1 MKSTATQTRPTLPP
15 FRPSSAHLRGSDG
28 DSRVPLLFE
37 QRLHIPYHPYVHYS
51 IIRDTAHMPPSQH
64 GLAHLIVL
72 QAAANLVANPQQSNQ
87 TQPPQTSQEKNSK
100 NPKTIRRRCFLA
112 LLLSLPQSQ
121 EISRPQK
128 QPPRHIS
135 SKLAA
140 WDVTKYLRLDW
151 FVCRRSINTS
161 PAWRNS
167 TRHHQGC
174 ESSDPSFLHAYIH
187 VHVPFS
193 PPLGSF
199 AGLGLMVILIY

>member
-1 MKSTATQTRPTLPP
+1 MCPLFYYTRY
-15 FRPSSAHLRGSDG
+15 SAH
-28 DSRVPLLFE
+28 
-37 QRLHIPYHPYVHYS
+37 QS
-51 IIRDTAHMPPSQH
+51 ITRRTCPSNCHAGCRQPRSQPTAKQPNPAPSNV
-64 GLAHLIVL
+64 AREEL
-72 QAAANLVANPQQSNQ
+72 Q
-87 TQPPQTSQEKNSK
+87 

-112 LLLSLPQSQ
+112 LLLFLPQSQ
-121 EISRPQK
+121 EITRTQK

-151 FVCRRSINTS
+151 LVCRRSINTS

-199 AGLGLMVILIY
+199 AVLGLMVISIH